1 MINLRKVEY
10 KDSKKIWEWRNDP
23 NTRKMFANSEV
34 ISWKSHKKWFEEIIK
49 SENSMILLAYKDD
62 LDIGM
67 VRFDFKSSNAAEVS
81 LNFNPDARGKGYGNL
96 VLNESLKIANAKG
109 IRNFS
114 TIVRKENFV
123 AMKVWTKSNFIT
135 NKEDDKFF
143 YLDLS
148 F

>member
-23 NTRKMFANSEV
+23 NTRKMFANSEF

-81 LNFNPDARGKGYGNL
+81 LNFNPDARGKGYGNRF
-96 VLNESLKIANAKG
+96 K
-109 IRNFS
+109 
-114 TIVRKENFV
+114 
-123 AMKVWTKSNFIT
+123 
-135 NKEDDKFF
+135 
-143 YLDLS
+143 
-148 F
+148 